1 MKKSYLVL
9 IVIAVILILAIIV
22 TSVRKGKPAAPAT
35 PGTPGTQ
42 EVTTSTQDDLE
53 APKAVALKW
62 RDAIAAGD
70 LSAANAIS
78 TEKQKATNKIL
89 IEVVCKQD
97 AAFAK
102 GFASADFNDV
112 SIKDEKVTINSSNF
126 KHDAVFLVKLDGNWM
141 VGTTK

>member
-22 TSVRKGKPAAPAT
+22 TSVRKGKPSAPAT

-42 EVTTSTQDDLE
+42 EVTTGTQVDLA

-62 RDAIAAGD
+62 RDAIAASD
-70 LSAANAIS
+70 LAAANAIS
-78 TEKQKATNKIL
+78 TEKQKSTNKIL

-102 GFASADFNDV
+102 GFAGADFGDV
-112 SIKDEKVTINSSNF
+112 SIKDEKVTINSTNF
-126 KHDAVFLVKLDGNWM
+126 KHDAVFLVKVDGNWM

>member
-9 IVIAVILILAIIV
+9 IIIAVILILAIIV
-22 TSVRKGKPAAPAT
+22 TSVRKGKPAAPAA
-35 PGTPGTQ
+35 PGTQ
-42 EVTTSTQDDLE
+42 EVTTSTQVDLS

-70 LSAANAIS
+70 LAAANAIS
-78 TEKQKATNKIL
+78 TEKQKSTNKIL

-102 GFASADFNDV
+102 GFAGADFNDA
-112 SIKDEKVTINSSNF
+112 SIKDEKVTISSTNF